1 MLFSPDGQL
10 ADSAKCSAG
19 GRCPRTANDKPVGS
33 RRQGECDR
41 FRPWKEPDMVLQG
54 TKHMAGA
61 EGACAWGSIPRL
73 IVMPSIVTRALLP
86 LTLHNHALTV
96 AAREGTGILK
106 TGRNGRMR
114 PFFYLS
120 LLAFLLCCWYTGT
133 GAFTFVNKAFCQ
145 PFQRLRGQGAEP
157 PPLCVRSGTPSH
169 TNGQGRNDL

>member
-19 GRCPRTANDKPVGS
+19 GRCPRTANDSLLVAANRANATASGRGKS
-33 RRQGECDR
+33 RTWFC
-41 FRPWKEPDMVLQG
+41 
-54 TKHMAGA
+54 
-61 EGACAWGSIPRL
+61 EGPSIWTRRRACVRGSIPRL

>member
-1 MLFSPDGQL
+1 M
-10 ADSAKCSAG
+10 DSW
-19 GRCPRTANDKPVGS
+19 RIQQN
-33 RRQGECDR
+33 
-41 FRPWKEPDMVLQG
+41 VLQG
-54 TKHMAGA
+54 GVAHGLQTISLLVAADRANATASGRGKSRTWFC
-61 EGACAWGSIPRL
+61 EGPSIWTRRRACVRGSIPRL
-73 IVMPSIVTRALLP
+73 IVMPSIVTRALLL